1 MQRGIL
7 DSVLELIQI
16 MTRTHTD
23 FWKRPF
29 GVAEPKCQSLSHN
42 LSLPP
47 TWIQNSQGSFR
58 VMNDF
63 VALFVVVVVVVVASV
78 VVPAD

>member
-1 MQRGIL
+1 M
-7 DSVLELIQI
+7 
-16 MTRTHTD
+16 
-23 FWKRPF
+23 
-29 GVAEPKCQSLSHN
+29 AEPKCQILSHD

-47 TWIQNSQGSFR
+47 TWIQTLKVPFR

-63 VALFVVVVVVVVASV
+63 VALFVVVVVVVASV